1 MDDKVKELLDRI
13 RDTAAGAADA
23 ANQTARAAGKRA
35 GQMVDVAKLNVQL
48 FDLNGEFNDIL
59 RQMGQVMYDAHR
71 GQREEGDKVS
81 ELLERADGLSARISD
96 LKERISALR
105 QSPPAARYAGKRI
118 NSAAAAAPDCERE
131 RTMNFTM
138 EQYQESAQALRA
150 RLGGFVPKVAM
161 VLGSGLGYLGDEVE
175 DPIAVDYRD
184 IPHFKASTAPGH
196 KGRLVEGQRGAVMQ
210 GRMHHYEGYSYE
222 EVSYAVR
229 VLRLLGCD
237 TLVVTNAAGCVNLEW
252 KAGDL
257 MLITD
262 QIKMFSES
270 PLRGENLPEFGVRFP
285 DASHLYTPRLRELAR
300 ETAAEL
306 DIPLREGVYFYCYGP
321 QYETPAEIR
330 AARILGGDAVGMSTA
345 PEVIMAGH
353 CGMEV
358 LGLTLLSNMA
368 AGILDQ
374 PLSEQEVLDAAA
386 AAREKFSGLIRAC
399 LKKM

>member
-1 MDDKVKELLDRI
+1 MD
-13 RDTAAGAADA
+13 
-23 ANQTARAAGKRA
+23 
-35 GQMVDVAKLNVQL
+35 
-48 FDLNGEFNDIL
+48 
-59 RQMGQVMYDAHR
+59 Y
-71 GQREEGDKVS
+71 
-81 ELLERADGLSARISD
+81 
-96 LKERISALR
+96 
-105 QSPPAARYAGKRI
+105 
-118 NSAAAAAPDCERE
+118 
-131 RTMNFTM
+131 TM
-138 EQYQESAQALRA
+138 EQYRASARA
-150 RLGGFVPKVAM
+150 IQDRLGDFVPRAAM

-175 DPIAVDYRD
+175 NAIAIDYKD

-196 KGRLVEGQRGAVMQ
+196 KGRLVFGVLEGQNVAVMQ

-229 VLRLLGCD
+229 VLRLLGCGS
-237 TLVVTNAAGCVNLEW
+237 LIVTNAAGCVNTGW

-270 PLRGENLPEFGVRFP
+270 PLRGENLPDFGVRFP
-285 DASHLYTPRLRELAR
+285 DASHLYTVRLQELAR
-300 ETAAEL
+300 ETAKERG
-306 DIPLREGVYFYCYGP
+306 IPLREGVYFYCYGP

-330 AARILGGDAVGMSTA
+330 AARLLGGDAVGMSTA
-345 PEVIMAGH
+345 PEVIVAAH

-386 AAREKFSGLIRAC
+386 AAREKFSGLVRAC
-399 LKKM
+399 LNKM